1 MPSPRSREA
10 GAALSPRFLRLV
22 IGGVLGFATLVAVV
36 FTLNGGSGTPLL
48 IIGTFWG
55 VMGII
60 TAIFDAVDRV
70 PEALVSVLTNVGL
83 TRHADGFSQIEA
95 LVAQGHH
102 AAAAESYRLRA
113 ARDSDRVEATV
124 RRAWLLAGPL
134 GEPATAVAEL
144 EALREGARLTPAEEV
159 RVGLVWPTCWMTGR
173 IRRVGRSASCAVWSI
188 SIQTL
193 PMPGPSGFGW
203 TICGAIILST
213 DGIGD

>member
-10 GAALSPRFLRLV
+10 GALSPRFLRLV

-144 EALREGARLTPAEEV
+144 EALREGARLTPAEDV
-159 RVGLVWPTCWMTGR
+159 RVGLVLADLLDDRQDTSGR
-173 IRRVGRSASCAVWSI
+173 ALRELRRLVDLYPDSPYARAVRVR
-188 SIQTL
+188 L
-193 PMPGPSGFGW
+193 DHLRRDHFV
-203 TICGAIILST
+203 
-213 DGIGD
+213 D